1 MSDGVGVSS
10 NIFYSAILEKSI
22 SCLKFLWLLVLQQF
36 EYFPVPVPARD
47 STFTVYDALFS
58 LSLYSVVIL
67 SFILVG
73 TVVSWYLL
81 RRFFSCFDGIVLL
94 FRKSWLSSSLLRSSS
109 LLLVS
114 SWGDESVCG
123 MKLVG
128 QWINF
133 AFCGFGGSMVVSVS
147 GVGRGEGGIK
157 WSLQGW
163 TMT

>member
-73 TVVSWYLL
+73 TVVSAVVVGKGV
-81 RRFFSCFDGIVLL
+81 FSCYIEFY
-94 FRKSWLSSSLLRSSS
+94 
-109 LLLVS
+109 
-114 SWGDESVCG
+114 
-123 MKLVG
+123 
-128 QWINF
+128 
-133 AFCGFGGSMVVSVS
+133 FGWNRCFMVSVAS
-147 GVGRGEGGIK
+147 IF
-157 WSLQGW
+157 
-163 TMT
+163 